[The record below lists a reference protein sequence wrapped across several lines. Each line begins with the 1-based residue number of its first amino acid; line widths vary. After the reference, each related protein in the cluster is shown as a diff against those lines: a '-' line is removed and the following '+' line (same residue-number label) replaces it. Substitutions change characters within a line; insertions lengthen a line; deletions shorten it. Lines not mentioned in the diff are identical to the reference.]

1 MSESIKTKFPPFSSD
16 LTAKPLRGP
25 AMAWPL
31 SVVLSSRR
39 LLVFVFMLVIFTI
52 AARPITDPDFWWHL
66 KTGQYLVETRSV
78 PHTDIFST
86 VRFGSEWIAH
96 EWGAEVFIYSIYR
109 GLGYGGLIIA
119 FAIMI
124 AISFWIAYRRCQ
136 KHAPHPYVAGFAVIL
151 GAIAT
156 LPTWGVRPQIFSI
169 LFASIFLVILDSY
182 SHNKKNLAVWW
193 LVPLM
198 IVWTNMHAGFP
209 VGIAFIMLTMFG
221 SVLDGLLLR
230 RQAVADIL
238 RALRPIGLVLV
249 VCTAAVC
256 INPSG
261 VRLFSY
267 PFETLTSR
275 TMMQYIQEWRSPDF
289 HEPMFQALSLMILF
303 TFSALALS
311 KKRARPS
318 DILLLIATGW
328 MTLRSSRNMPFFVL
342 VAIPLLAEHS
352 WSWITSHSWG
362 QWLKKPEEVAAETK
376 VGLKLV
382 LNVLLLVIAPLA
394 LVTLRVQSTLASQS
408 ATEFKEYPSVAVEF
422 LLANRPAQPIYNEYA
437 WGGYLIWRL
446 YPEYKVYI
454 DGRADVYGD
463 SMIDEF
469 LAIHEA
475 EPSWR
480 QHLNQ
485 RGIRTVIV
493 KPGVP
498 LASLLREDREW
509 RNVFEDKQAVIFVR
523 Q

>member
-1 MSESIKTKFPPFSSD
+1 
-16 LTAKPLRGP
+16 
-25 AMAWPL
+25 MAWPL
-31 SVVLSSRR
+31 GVVLSSRR

-66 KTGQYLVETRSV
+66 KTGQYLVETRSI

-86 VRFGSEWIAH
+86 VRLGSEWIAH
-96 EWGAEVFIYSIYR
+96 EWGSEVFIYSIYR
-109 GLGYGGLIIA
+109 ALGYGGLIIA
-119 FAIMI
+119 FAILI

-151 GAIAT
+151 GAVAT

-169 LFASIFLVILDSY
+169 LFASIFLGILDSY
-182 SHNKKNLAVWW
+182 SHNQKHRAIWW

-198 IVWTNMHAGFP
+198 IVWTNMHAGFA

-221 SVLDGLLLR
+221 VVLDGLLLR
-230 RQAVADIL
+230 RQGVGDIVQ
-238 RALRPIGLVLV
+238 ALLPISLVLLA
-249 VCTAAVC
+249 CIAAVC
-256 INPSG
+256 VNPNG

-289 HEPMFQALSLMILF
+289 HEPMFQALSLMILL

-318 DILLLIATGW
+318 EILLLIATGW
-328 MTLRSSRNMPFFVL
+328 LTLRSSRNMPFFVL

-362 QWLKKPEEVAAETK
+362 EWLKKPEDVAAETK
-376 VGLKLV
+376 IRLKLV

-394 LVTLRVQSTLASQS
+394 LVTLRVQRTVASQPD
-408 ATEFKEYPSVAVEF
+408 AEVKEYPSVAVDF
-422 LLANRPAQPIYNEYA
+422 VKANQLAQPIYNEYA

-469 LAIHEA
+469 LDIHEGGPA
-475 EPSWR
+475 WR
-480 QHLNQ
+480 RKLDQ
-485 RGIRTVIV
+485 RGIRTVLV
-493 KPGVP
+493 KPDVP

-509 RNVFEDKQAVIFVR
+509 RNVFEDKQAIIFVR
-523 Q
+523 